1 MNKKMNLLFSIIVPA
16 YQIENYLLEC
26 IDSVENQDYV
36 EYEIIIVDDG
46 SYDGTRILAEQL
58 KDKFSNII
66 VVHQMNQGLSEARN
80 CGIRIAQGKYCILLD
95 GDDLF
100 QNNTLKELAKC
111 IELNNFPD
119 VVVSRFITFD
129 SELNVKKE
137 CSFTFDIKKLNIIN
151 SVSLKFK
158 EICHYWLAGWMFC
171 VRSDYIRKYD
181 LFFKKGL
188 LHEDEEWM
196 PRVALHARTMAF
208 NNTPYYIYRTDR
220 NGSITNK
227 LNESRIFDSI
237 RIINSLQQ
245 ELEDDTYSDKAKEVM
260 KYRIQILLFGTIN
273 KTSLY
278 KDSEHYGKMINLLKE
293 NLFLLKSSERK
304 IYRLSYFMCTFIGV
318 EKTGIFFQCMENIR
332 SNILSV
338 KQRKN

>member
-36 EYEIIIVDDG
+36 GYEIIIVDDG
-46 SYDGTRILAEQL
+46 SYDGTTILAEQL

-181 LFFKKGL
+181 LFFK
-188 LHEDEEWM
+188 
-196 PRVALHARTMAF
+196 
-208 NNTPYYIYRTDR
+208 NTPYYIYRTDR